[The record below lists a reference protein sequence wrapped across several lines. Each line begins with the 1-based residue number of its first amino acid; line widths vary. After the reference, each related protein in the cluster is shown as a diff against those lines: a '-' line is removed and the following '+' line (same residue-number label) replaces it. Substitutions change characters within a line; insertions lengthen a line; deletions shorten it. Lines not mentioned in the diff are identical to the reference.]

1 MQIHTCSSISGKMKE
16 RDHLLA
22 KGGIWLAGNEEI
34 LLSISR
40 HKRGWMMMVEYVL
53 RSREGG
59 CLQGE
64 GKACPQ
70 GRFSAFFVKAQEID
84 DEKRRGLFLWQKY
97 CNFIRKQSS
106 TKNSSVLCRTR
117 KERQIHLNGKDES

>member
-1 MQIHTCSSISGKMKE
+1 MAGRQQRRNPPFYQQTQ
-16 RDHLLA
+16 
-22 KGGIWLAGNEEI
+22 KGMDDDG
-34 LLSISR
+34 R
-40 HKRGWMMMVEYVL
+40 VL
-53 RSREGG
+53 RSGEGG

>member
-1 MQIHTCSSISGKMKE
+1 MKE

-22 KGGIWLAGNEEI
+22 KGGIWLAGSNEEI

-40 HKRGWMMMVEYVL
+40 HKRGWMMMVEY
-53 RSREGG
+53 EGG

-106 TKNSSVLCRTR
+106 TKNSSDAFLYCVGLE
-117 KERQIHLNGKDES
+117 KEGKSI